1 MDRIIIPSTRERVGE
16 LGGHIC
22 RHKEPS
28 VDIDKM
34 SIELILGG
42 MFSGKTRELIRRIDR
57 ARIADQEVALYKYTN
72 DTRYSVKLAASHD
85 GITMEATPIVD
96 ARTINYKAGMVI
108 GIDEGQFIENIAEM
122 AETMANAG
130 VKVIIAGLN
139 SDFQRNSFPRLAPL
153 YSKAEQLDI
162 FHAICQKCKKKDASF
177 TKRLVTSVHD
187 QQQELIGGKESYQAV
202 CRKCYFQ

>member
-1 MDRIIIPSTRERVGE
+1 
-16 LGGHIC
+16 
-22 RHKEPS
+22 
-28 VDIDKM
+28 
-34 SIELILGG
+34 

-57 ARIADQEVALYKYTN
+57 ARIADQDVALYKYTN

-85 GITMEATPIVD
+85 GITMEAISITD
-96 ARTINYKAGMVI
+96 ARNINYKAGMVI

-139 SDFQRNSFPRLAPL
+139 SDFQRNSFPRLVPL

-162 FHAICQKCKKKDASF
+162 FHAICQGCKKRDASF
-177 TKRLVTSVHD
+177 TRRLAVTSGR
-187 QQQELIGGKESYQAV
+187 QQELIGGKETYQAV
-202 CRKCYFQ
+202 CRKCFFSVKT